1 MKDTK
6 SCFNCSR
13 NLDYLNKGG
22 FANCGMFERV
32 GVSRNTNPTSANIC
46 EYYKEKV
53 FEEMEKDLSR
63 LHQSSEEPMQDE
75 EDIDVS
81 DGCTYRYAHNENNE
95 IVDILKIDVDYRKQH
110 KFYCIGC
117 GKEMSAHLKDDKRRR
132 HFHHIDGCACSSESY
147 IHMLSKEMF
156 MKAYENASKFYLY
169 HSIIEKCDAK
179 RCVFRQNS
187 CDTHKTSKSIQL
199 KEYFPVCA
207 LEKDVKG
214 KDGNTYRA
222 DILLSNPQKQNHKLL
237 VEIRVSHECT
247 DEKKQSGLHIVEI
260 SVNSEEEAIK
270 LGSINSLE
278 EGGNIVLFQFNKKC
292 SKKLENTI
300 YRYAHIPNVK
310 TLVKEISCSQQ
321 GQALWEES
329 DIEIDVVKKNDCD
342 IRVIENFFNTR
353 YSLNVP
359 HCNSCTHLINHY
371 VYQKCEIYNISD
383 LSESSC
389 EQYVKKEENYY
400 LEISQ
405 EDYRFVK
412 GTPQK
417 EFKIFIHGP
426 YKFFSHDVIYDVLK
440 DYVLKYQ
447 GSNNV
452 ILVGGDNSL
461 FSGTLC
467 IVGEERLNTYVE
479 IRHIDWERYDKGA
492 PYEFVY
498 KVINDDS
505 INAVIVFTN
514 GEDNVCNKAV
524 ELATAQNKL
533 LCNYDLRKLENICPR
548 CGGQLIPKSG
558 QYGMFW
564 GCMFYPVCKF
574 KRKLIVPRVYN

>member
-179 RCVFRQNS
+179 GCVFRQNS

-270 LGSINSLE
+270 LGSINSLK
-278 EGGNIVLFQFNKKC
+278 EGGNIVLFQFNKKY

-321 GQALWEES
+321 GQALFEEA
-329 DIEIDVVKKNDCD
+329 DVEIDFLKEDDFDIKN
-342 IRVIENFFNTR
+342 IENYFNIR

-359 HCNSCTHLINHY
+359 NCNTCSHLKILGTIRKCNICNLDELARFSCDN
-371 VYQKCEIYNISD
+371 YQKIDDDYEYGFP
-383 LSESSC
+383 
-389 EQYVKKEENYY
+389 
-400 LEISQ
+400 Q
-405 EDYRFVK
+405 EKYKFVK
-412 GTPQK
+412 GNVRNDC
-417 EFKIFIHGP
+417 KIFVHGP
-426 YKFFSHDVIYDVLK
+426 HAFFNDNVIYEAIK
-440 DYVLKYQ
+440 EYVQRYQ
-447 GSNNV
+447 GTHNV
-452 ILVGGDNSL
+452 VLVGSDNIN
-461 FSGTLC
+461 FSAG
-467 IVGEERLNTYVE
+467 INSASERLNVYFE
-479 IRHIDWERYDKGA
+479 ITKIDWERYDKRA

-533 LCNYDLRKLENICPR
+533 LCNFDLRSLEKICPR
-548 CGGQLIPKSG
+548 CGSMLIPRNG
-558 QYGMFW
+558 RYGMFW
-564 GCMFYPVCKF
+564 GCGNYPECDYNAP
-574 KRKLIVPRVYN
+574 KR